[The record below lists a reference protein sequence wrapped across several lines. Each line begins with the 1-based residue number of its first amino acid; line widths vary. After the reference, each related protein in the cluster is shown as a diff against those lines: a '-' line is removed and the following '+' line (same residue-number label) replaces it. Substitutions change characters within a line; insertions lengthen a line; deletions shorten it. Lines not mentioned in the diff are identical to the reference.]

1 MNGHNTIW
9 LINYTNSTNSS
20 EVSVT
25 LFLIMKQ
32 KYSCKKIVIFTFID
46 LNVLRD
52 DMEDCVECVAT
63 QEGIKQI
70 FMAKKHD

>member
-1 MNGHNTIW
+1 
-9 LINYTNSTNSS
+9 
-20 EVSVT
+20 
-25 LFLIMKQ
+25 MKQ

-70 FMAKKHD
+70 FMTKKHD